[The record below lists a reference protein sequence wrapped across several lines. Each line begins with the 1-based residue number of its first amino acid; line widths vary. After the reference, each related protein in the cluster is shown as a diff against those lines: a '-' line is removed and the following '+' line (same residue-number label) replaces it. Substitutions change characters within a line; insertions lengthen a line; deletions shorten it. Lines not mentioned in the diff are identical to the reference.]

1 LRHSGSK
8 LLRKSLLALWPQIFC
23 IMSLFLVS
31 PAFAGEGDPAFRVVV
46 LNIPGGGSSD
56 LVARVDAIEGVEAL
70 DQPWFVKE
78 VKTRSIKTKGLMRR
92 PKDLKWVMKG
102 GKVDRIIY
110 VEEEG
115 GRYKVNLIGPDGEIR
130 REFAHDMEP
139 GGLSESAGNTIAAEL
154 RDDLGLV
161 ETPQVLVV
169 TPAETAE
176 ADPVVEAPKVSPDET
191 PKMRG
196 SEGLF
201 FEVGGRL
208 LKRDLGVNGSNGAVL
223 TYPSQFYPGGS
234 LKLGYFFDG
243 GGTSSTGVVVGLVGG
258 MASVA
263 AAADPG
269 QTVESKPLLHLEGEL
284 LVDQRILMATPE
296 RGAREAVKF
305 DLQGGVRYV
314 SYSVD
319 QGALPSTSTL
329 AVVLGASVSAQA
341 LTDDLV
347 LNAKFQI
354 SPFGTWIGGGENYGE
369 SSYVYGFGG
378 GVGGVYAVS
387 SSLGFMFG
395 WDVRMERT
403 SFSGNGTQDYID
415 AEAFELVQ
423 GLVLGLV
430 YSD

>member
-1 LRHSGSK
+1 

-23 IMSLFLVS
+23 IVSLFLVS
-31 PAFAGEGDPAFRVVV
+31 PSFAADGDPAFRVVV
-46 LNIPGGGSSD
+46 LNIPGGGSDD

-70 DQPWFVKE
+70 DQSWFVKE

-92 PKDLKWVMKG
+92 AKDLKWVMNG
-102 GKVDRIIY
+102 GKVDRIVY

-115 GRYKVNLIGPDGEIR
+115 GRYKVNFIGLDGEIR
-130 REFAHDMEP
+130 REFAHDMES
-139 GGLSESAGNTIAAEL
+139 GGLSESAGSTIVAEL

-169 TPAETAE
+169 APTETAEVDPVGEQPAETSASE
-176 ADPVVEAPKVSPDET
+176 ASKT
-191 PKMRG
+191 RG
-196 SEGLF
+196 AEGLF
-201 FEVGGRL
+201 FEVAGRL

-234 LKLGYFFDG
+234 LKFGYFLDG
-243 GGTSSTGVVVGLVGG
+243 GATSSTGVVVGLLGG

-269 QTVESKPLLHLEGEL
+269 QPVESKSLLHVEGEL
-284 LVDQRILMATPE
+284 MVDHRILMATPE

-329 AVVLGASVSAQA
+329 AVVLGASVAAQA
-341 LTDDLV
+341 LTADLV
-347 LNAKFQI
+347 LRASFQI
-354 SPFGTWIGGGENYGE
+354 SPFGTWIGGGDNYGE

-378 GVGGVYAVS
+378 GIGGVYAIS

-403 SFSGNGTQDYID
+403 SFSGNGTQDYVD

>member
-1 LRHSGSK
+1 
-8 LLRKSLLALWPQIFC
+8 
-23 IMSLFLVS
+23 
-31 PAFAGEGDPAFRVVV
+31 
-46 LNIPGGGSSD
+46 
-56 LVARVDAIEGVEAL
+56 
-70 DQPWFVKE
+70 
-78 VKTRSIKTKGLMRR
+78 
-92 PKDLKWVMKG
+92 
-102 GKVDRIIY
+102 
-110 VEEEG
+110 
-115 GRYKVNLIGPDGEIR
+115 
-130 REFAHDMEP
+130 
-139 GGLSESAGNTIAAEL
+139 LSESAGNTIAAEL

>member
-1 LRHSGSK
+1 
-8 LLRKSLLALWPQIFC
+8 
-23 IMSLFLVS
+23 MSLFLVS
-31 PAFAGEGDPAFRVVV
+31 PAFAAEGDPAFRVVV
-46 LNIPGGGSSD
+46 LNIPGGGSDD

-70 DQPWFVKE
+70 DQSWFVKE

-92 PKDLKWVMKG
+92 AKDLKWVMKG
-102 GKVDRIIY
+102 GKVDRIVY

-115 GRYKVNLIGPDGEIR
+115 GRYKVNFIGPDGEIR
-130 REFAHDMEP
+130 REFAHDMES
-139 GGLSESAGNTIAAEL
+139 GGLSESAGNTITAEL

-169 TPAETAE
+169 APAETKE
-176 ADPVVEAPKVSPDET
+176 VDPVVEPTKDPSDET
-191 PKMRG
+191 LKIRG

-201 FEVGGRL
+201 FEVAGRL

-234 LKLGYFFDG
+234 LKFGYFLDG
-243 GGTSSTGVVVGLVGG
+243 GGTSSTGVVVGLLGG

-269 QTVESKPLLHLEGEL
+269 QPVESKPLLHLEGEL
-284 LVDQRILMATPE
+284 MVDHRILMATPE

-319 QGALPSTSTL
+319 QGALPSTSTI
-329 AVVLGASVSAQA
+329 AVVLGASVAAQA

-347 LNAKFQI
+347 LRAKFQI
-354 SPFGTWIGGGENYGE
+354 SPFGTWIGGGDNYGE

-378 GVGGVYAVS
+378 GIGGVYALS

>member
-1 LRHSGSK
+1 
-8 LLRKSLLALWPQIFC
+8 
-23 IMSLFLVS
+23 
-31 PAFAGEGDPAFRVVV
+31 
-46 LNIPGGGSSD
+46 
-56 LVARVDAIEGVEAL
+56 L
-70 DQPWFVKE
+70 DQPWFVKA
-78 VKTRSIKTKGLMRR
+78 VKTRSIKSKGLMRR

-130 REFAHDMEP
+130 RELAHDMEP